1 MTQREKEL
9 LAYATQKLSSIE
21 NLKIY
26 GTADNKASVISF
38 LIEGIHQYDL
48 GLMLDKMGIA
58 VRTGTHCTQPVMK
71 HFGIEGTIRAS
82 FAFYNTKEEIDIL
95 YNAIVRIA
103 QMFK

>member
-1 MTQREKEL
+1 
-9 LAYATQKLSSIE
+9 
-21 NLKIY
+21 
-26 GTADNKASVISF
+26 
-38 LIEGIHQYDL
+38 
-48 GLMLDKMGIA
+48 MGIA